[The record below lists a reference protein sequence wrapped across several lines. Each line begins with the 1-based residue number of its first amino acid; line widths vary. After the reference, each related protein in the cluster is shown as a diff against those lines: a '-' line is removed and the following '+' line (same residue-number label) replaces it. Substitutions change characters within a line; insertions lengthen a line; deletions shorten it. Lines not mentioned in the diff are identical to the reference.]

1 MLKRRSERY
10 YYEWEARQ
18 ILLDSPSVVLRETN
32 SLDEILTHLNRYPV
46 GPRIPL
52 GVLEARDRKY
62 CICRLEHIVHLLA
75 HYYDLLSYSEK
86 EEGDIRDD
94 GPPRMATWNGELLD
108 EL

>member
-1 MLKRRSERY
+1 MHSLTCGRKRRSERY

-46 GPRIPL
+46 GSRIPL

-62 CICRLEHIVHLLA
+62 CICRLEH
-75 HYYDLLSYSEK
+75 SEQWDEVVEK
-86 EEGDIRDD
+86 LRKRMD
-94 GPPRMATWNGELLD
+94 GSEWIEIKL
-108 EL
+108 